1 MYISTK
7 DNGIVIDLS
16 EAYINNGEI
25 VYYEPKKKYVK
36 TIKNNHFKQNN
47 KKM

>member
-25 VYYEPKKKYVK
+25 VYYEPKKYVK
-36 TIKNNHFKQNN
+36 TIKNNHSKQNN